1 MPHGAAQYRVG
12 AQLGVDP
19 QAPSVGLEPRGEH
32 RRAAPLPGLQH
43 LEQVDR
49 VERVLD
55 RRREEV
61 VQDEQVRPRE
71 AVVFSQV
78 SLAEKSAPF
87 FRVSA
92 RKFFGFRRRH
102 APSFLTCR
110 A

>member
-1 MPHGAAQYRVG
+1 MGAERASFPMGMMARL
-12 AQLGVDP
+12 LGVSRSGFYDW
-19 QAPSVGLEPRGEH
+19 V
-32 RRAAPLPGLQH
+32 
-43 LEQVDR
+43 
-49 VERVLD
+49 
-55 RRREEV
+55 RRRRDDPWEAA
-61 VQDEQVRPRE
+61 RE
-71 AVVFSQV
+71 AVRACWEASRGRFGVFSQV